1 MKKTNFTQ
9 FISQMNKTFLLIGL
23 VLSTLTALQA
33 QPVPGV
39 CRVFR
44 QNYQG
49 PGNRILNNGTAL
61 TSGVAPLPT
70 GSNGVVEISAGPNT
84 DQPAG
89 PGGAIPANHTIYKV
103 SVAVSLNHPRAGE
116 IDIMLGY
123 NAPTFTA
130 PNTWAAGAQ
139 TPGPQTR
146 WVTLSTDNGG
156 DLTWSL
162 PTFDDDADP
171 GLGTQIDFPTPQVN
185 NNFTVARDYAN
196 ATGIQTR
203 IIPEEP
209 LSQLAGMPATG
220 AGGQGGVFF
229 IAVRDDTPAPPGSV
243 NATFDGSLGG
253 FTVTLITIPTVE
265 YGGTYPVG
273 QKYTNLTT
281 QSGLTLATTNPAS
294 GVRSSEVFTSGPNP
308 DSIYNNS
315 TVTKSLL
322 ATGLTGRTIMDVDV
336 RIAMRHTFLGDL
348 AMSLTSPQGTTVTLM
363 NRRGGNIDWGPSPSY
378 LNAAAPAQPATF
390 AVPADQRS
398 PTGHVIFPSIIFSD
412 ESDSVTVNTTSM
424 FGNTINSQATL
435 TNFGALVNASAGI
448 EANDNT
454 ITDQDYQY
462 SPNFPYASASGTNP
476 RGFFQFTPEEALGAF
491 RGEDPRG
498 TWTLKITDNNGRDA
512 GMLDRFEVRIGTIP
526 KPCILDVGASGSA
539 GCSPADSVGSVS
551 INVCSN
557 QFPLDGEFIK
567 VDTVFGHNTPPGIGA
582 FLVGTNIQAPL
593 GTTVFTAGS
602 RNTAL
607 STNPR
612 VIYKK
617 ESFTIDAVGTP
628 LPDPAVNAQQ
638 LTIQNVKKLAP
649 FFSPPPIVYPNTLPR
664 HGYRMIPRVPAQQ
677 SYCRWPA
684 RTPVTAGAPADL
696 DQNPTDS
703 VGLSTG
709 NRPPDAVCKDN
720 ITITLDT
727 AANAGIAILKPYDLE
742 VAGAS
747 TDDCTKRGGLQ
758 FLTLGSRIGA
768 NLATSTE
775 CSTLGTY
782 LINFDNTNND
792 PAYSGANN
800 CPVVSPA
807 TNNVKILESL
817 AAVAGKTPDNAFL
830 VRINRLSTSGGATL
844 SNIAANDIKATM
856 KYQMPNGTIVTR
868 TYANTAAVAPPAS
881 GSIIV
886 PLALSPGTQLI
897 SPLATVKD
905 IRVETK
911 VTLTA
916 GKISNI
922 GFEFGTL
929 VRDSLRFTTLPRT
942 VTCAD
947 IGKPTRVMLV
957 IKDRSDNV
965 DSCYVNVNVLDTK
978 APTITCG
985 TDVSQTLPTVSDCS
999 WFLTNAQVIQLAPRA
1014 NDDCLPLTS
1023 VTSPLQRSNS
1033 IAPGI
1038 GFIIE
1043 NTTAAPIIVESLN
1056 FPVLAPRDMFIRAY
1070 IMPQNLTTAGTQIDQ
1085 TTYPSSAQYPILH
1098 QGTLGVPANWIFWGQ
1113 NIIPAQTPGTISE
1126 VEFRPKNY
1134 SNLTLSLGT
1143 TTGPPY
1149 TTAGNPDIGASL
1161 VIPAGQ
1167 RYGVYLAMF
1176 GVDAN
1181 GYPVP
1186 AANNT
1191 TFGIVHSNAANG
1203 GVVVSAPYPLP
1214 SVAAQLPP
1222 VIIRGGW
1229 NTTNPNIGNNE
1240 FEGPGFPQVQN
1251 PTVPP
1256 FTPAIYEGVVNF
1268 PLAHQLLGAP
1278 VPVASAGGS
1287 VRMFAG
1293 KVNYIPAMVPA
1304 PTAPTGNNIFVLPS
1318 QKPSGS
1324 IPYYQKTPVFTPGV
1338 FTPNTPRAIYT
1349 YDGIKLVSGIDPQK
1363 SFPIGKTVNVYQVT
1377 DRAGNTATCS
1387 QTIEIKPAPGS
1398 VPPVLVCQDF
1408 VNISLDG
1415 LCSDTLRASE
1425 FLANATNAKC
1435 LGTFRIELF
1444 NGNNIVG
1451 VQTGSY
1457 SGTPF
1462 RDLIGKTYDYRVID
1476 AANTGNFCTGKVK
1489 FEDKFAPKVVCPDN
1503 ITVDDCS
1510 ADLATSPT
1518 LVYTQTYTNPSNF
1531 TSNFTQG
1538 LGISSAVIPVNA
1550 PKGAKVISV
1559 KVVTAV
1565 TLTPNVTLSRLF
1577 YNLVTPSG
1585 GLIQLASQ
1593 PGLIDNGFAGIAC
1606 GPFANNTVVRYNFN
1620 DQATQAPLV
1629 VASGY
1634 PCPPPNGTYLPMDAL
1649 NDNLVGI
1656 DAEGDWFIQF
1666 QESAVN
1672 NTYTGQGALLAG
1684 ANDLKLI
1691 ITMSVPIESATVQ
1704 EYCTLNLVP
1713 QLAES
1718 VKTNTCTQDT
1728 SIVKVIK
1735 RTYSA
1740 KDAAGN
1746 LGTCS
1751 HTVSFKRAKFRD
1763 EVYPNDIVL
1772 DCTYNNLKSNP
1783 ADQDAINNAIAAG
1796 AQISSSY
1803 RGPWFDSNGNPHPNV
1818 VGRPRPFTCTSY
1830 SVGYTDMRID
1840 NICGSGNGSFAVR
1853 RTWKVYDACVNK
1865 AVTYEQ
1871 YISVQDI
1878 VSPTITPTADQTIS
1892 PPVGQCT
1899 ATLTIPVP
1907 EVSDNCNAA
1916 SDLNIV
1922 YELYSN
1928 SNLTIPAGS
1937 QSPVAANK
1945 FDNISPSPV
1954 NNINGTI
1961 TEDWYY
1967 VKYTVTDKCG
1977 NTATATSRIKVTD
1990 RVAPVAICPPLV
2002 KVSLTHDG
2010 TAFMNATEFD
2020 RGSYDNC
2027 GGISKYQVWRLD
2039 EGDCVAEDVNQNG
2052 FLTDDIDV
2060 DKDGFGDYP
2069 EFDYYKHPQSK
2080 VKFCCSDI
2088 GDTVMVI
2095 FRVWDNSPILGRN
2108 QFRPTDPN
2116 YDYGVGN
2123 RGNVNIC
2130 MTQVVV
2136 EDKLPPVVATQD
2148 TAVVCG
2154 NVVMGKNWLDQHM
2167 PQPQIPTTGYAE
2179 YNKFTY
2185 FSDNQQYDI
2194 KSGITSIKFPVK
2206 GLNGMRNLDLN
2217 VKLNFYHNNI
2227 GNLFAELVSPAGTK
2241 VSLFRQPKSRIGSV
2255 PYLSTGSDANNPFA
2269 LTFDDEPSLAAA
2281 DFVQFTQ
2288 FDDLGVSGT
2297 DVTGNDI
2304 STLSR
2309 KFNSI
2314 DQLAKIEKEK
2324 LDGIWTLNIG
2334 KISPFI
2340 GGEGKV
2346 LERGVSLELEG
2357 YPQTTNVFSSK
2368 EAKAIYSHPD
2378 SLTTLVTIP
2387 VSGIDTVQDLNV
2399 ALKFHHTNIGNLS
2412 ATLTSPAGTTVELF
2426 VQPTSQNGAPYTSP
2440 AINGNPSTNIFR
2452 LSFND
2457 EPSVNP
2463 NFLPQFSSLPGVGDT
2478 ITPATLGLV
2487 NSTYL
2492 GLGQFNA
2499 FDGQDA
2505 NGNWLLTI
2513 TRLDPT
2519 LPDSGLVISG
2529 GAQLQIASN
2538 RYGYNTSYFADNCS
2552 DYTLACKDSIGINSC
2567 GFGYIKR
2574 SWTLSDAGGRTATD
2588 DQYYRTTGTSYYS
2601 VVFPKDTTLTCIT
2614 GSTDTSYTGKPVIK
2628 YLGGCPV
2635 VATGYSDEYITAVNS
2650 ACYRIKRTWKVANL
2664 CQNGMRKGIEFS
2676 ATPDMPLMAATLPG
2690 GTYVNNSNAP
2700 TVQQGSTPNFDTDG
2714 YVEYIQLI
2722 NVNDRT
2728 PPVISNAPTS
2738 IKLEPFAKECKVN
2751 ITLPKISVSDV
2762 CSDKIDTS
2770 WSIINKSTLAVVKTG
2785 VSLPYTHTFGS
2796 ADFGK
2801 TFIVQYKMTDRCGN
2815 FAYHTI
2821 EVTPKDIVKPTPVC
2835 YQGLSVDL
2843 LPTTGNVMLMAPQF
2857 DAGSY
2862 DGNNCT
2868 ATANLKVRIERGTP
2882 GFSTFSVN
2890 ADNQVILPT
2899 AALDM
2904 VTIDCKGVVPIRL
2917 WVTDAAGNSDY
2928 CDTYVDVQN
2937 NMGATAADCPAVPVN
2952 GSRIL
2957 VTLTTLKNQNVKNA
2971 DVSVEASTGVIAAK
2985 SIGNDYV
2992 ADVPLNQTS
3001 PNLKVSAEKTDNPM
3015 NGVSTYDLVMMTKH
3029 ILALQPINSPLLKIA
3044 ADVNNNGTISTSDVV
3059 ELRKMILA
3067 VQTGFKNNKSWRF
3080 FTSDMKEKPEFDN
3093 PLKAQIV
3100 NFTGIK
3106 IGDINLSANS
3116 ASPKTTGTLQFD
3128 VNEKLFVAGD
3138 EVRATFNAAEI
3149 ANIEGY
3155 QFTLGYD
3162 KEALE
3167 LVNIEGNPEN
3177 FGIVENGTITSSWN
3191 GTAQNGENLFTIV
3204 FRARKAGNL
3213 SDMLSINS
3221 RFTNAEAYTRTGEY
3235 NNVSLKF
3242 NGARDRFALYQNQP
3256 NPFMGRTIVGF
3267 NLPKAEHAKMTIF
3280 DIAGRVIKTVEGDFS
3295 KGYNEVIIDE
3305 ILGSGVLN
3313 YKLET
3318 ATETAT
3324 KSMIILE

>member
-1 MKKTNFTQ
+1 MKKTNFTH
-9 FISQMNKTFLLIGL
+9 FLFKINKTFLFLGLI
-23 VLSTLTALQA
+23 LSSLTALQA
-33 QPVPGV
+33 QTPVPGV

-61 TSGVAPLPT
+61 ISGTAPLPA
-70 GSNGVVEISAGPNT
+70 GSNGVVEISAGLNT

-89 PGGAIPANHTIYKV
+89 PGGAIPPNHTIYKV
-103 SVAVSLNHPRAGE
+103 SVAVSLNHPRMGE
-116 IDIMLGY
+116 VDIMLGY
-123 NAPTFTA
+123 NAPVFTG

-139 TPGPQTR
+139 TTGPQTR

-156 DLTWSL
+156 DLSWSL
-162 PTFDDDADP
+162 PTFDDDAD
-171 GLGTQIDFPTPQVN
+171 GGVGTPIDFPTPAVN
-185 NNFTVARDYAN
+185 NNFTVSRDYAN

-229 IAVRDDTPAPPGSV
+229 IAVRDDTPAPPGSI

-253 FTVTLITIPTVE
+253 FTVTLITIPTIE

-281 QSGLTLATTNPAS
+281 QSGMTLATTNPNS
-294 GVRSSEVFTSGPNP
+294 GIRTSEVFTSGPNP
-308 DSIYNNS
+308 DSIRNNTTLS
-315 TVTKSLL
+315 KGLI
-322 ATGLTGRTIMDVDV
+322 ATGLTGRTIMDLDV
-336 RIAMRHTFLGDL
+336 RVALRHTFLGDL
-348 AMSLTSPQGTTVTLM
+348 AMSLTSPSGTTVTLM
-363 NRRGGNIDWGPSPSY
+363 NRRGGNIDWGPSLTY
-378 LNAAAPAQPATF
+378 LNQPAPAQPATF
-390 AVPADQRS
+390 PVPADQRS
-398 PTGHVIFPSIIFSD
+398 PSGHVIFPSIIFSD
-412 ESDSVTVNTTSM
+412 ESDSITVSATSM
-424 FGNTINSQATL
+424 FGNTIASQAAL
-435 TNFGALVNASAGI
+435 TNFGLLVNGSAGL

-462 SPNFPYASASGTNP
+462 SPNYPYATASGTNQ
-476 RGFFQFTPEEALGAF
+476 RGFFQFTPEEGLGAF
-491 RGEDPRG
+491 RGEDVRG
-498 TWTLKITDNNGRDA
+498 VWTLKITDNNGRDA
-512 GMLDRFEVRIGTIP
+512 GVLDRFEIRVGTIP
-526 KPCILDVGASGSA
+526 KPCILDVGASGTA
-539 GCSPADSVGSVS
+539 GCSPADSVGNVS

-557 QFPLDGEFIK
+557 HYPLDGEFIK

-582 FLVGTNIQAPL
+582 FLVGTNIQVPL

-607 STNPR
+607 ANNPR
-612 VIYKK
+612 VIYNK
-617 ESFTIDAVGTP
+617 ESFVIDAVGTP
-628 LPDPAVNAQQ
+628 LPDPAVVAQQ
-638 LTIQNVKKLAP
+638 LTIQNVKKLIP

-664 HGYRMIPRVPAQQ
+664 HGFRMIPRIPAQQ

-709 NRPPDAVCKDN
+709 NRPPDAVCKDK

-727 AANAGIAILKPYDLE
+727 AANAGIAIVKPFDLE
-742 VAGAS
+742 VTGAS
-747 TDDCTKRGGLQ
+747 SDDCTMRGGLQ

-768 NLATSTE
+768 NLATNTT
-775 CSTLGTY
+775 CGTGVY
-782 LINFDNTNND
+782 LINFDNANTN
-792 PAYSGANN
+792 PAYTGANT

-807 TNNVKILESL
+807 TNDVKIAESL
-817 AAVAGKTPDNAFL
+817 AAISGKTPDNAFL
-830 VRINRLSTSGGATL
+830 VRITRAVTAPTTGISAIG
-844 SNIAANDIKATM
+844 INDIKATL
-856 KYQMPNGTIVTR
+856 KWRLPNGTIITR
-868 TYANTAAVAPPAS
+868 TYANTAAVAAPPT
-881 GSIIV
+881 GSVTV
-886 PLALSPGTQLI
+886 PLALSPGNQII
-897 SPLATVKD
+897 SPLATVLD
-905 IRVETK
+905 ARVETK
-911 VTLTA
+911 VTVTTGFVSAL
-916 GKISNI
+916 
-922 GFEFGTL
+922 GFELGTL
-929 VRDSLRFTTLPRT
+929 VRDSLRFTTMPRT

-947 IGKPTRVMLV
+947 IGKPTKVMLV
-957 IKDRSDNV
+957 VKDRSNNV
-965 DSCYVNVNVLDTK
+965 DSCYVNVMVMDGI

-985 TDVSQTLPTVSDCS
+985 TDQSVTLPTVTDCS
-999 WFLTNAQVIQLAPRA
+999 HNLTLAQVQFLAPQA
-1014 NDDCLPLTS
+1014 IDHCLPLTS
-1023 VTSPLQRSNS
+1023 VESPLQRSNS

-1038 GFIIE
+1038 GFMIE
-1043 NTTAAPIIVESLN
+1043 NTTSAPIIVESLN

-1070 IMPQNLTTAGTQIDQ
+1070 IVPQNLTVAPAQIDQ
-1085 TTYPSSAQYPILH
+1085 LTFPSSMAYPILSSAV
-1098 QGTLGVPANWIFWGQ
+1098 LNNPANWIFWGQ
-1113 NIIPAQTPGTISE
+1113 NIVPAQTPGTISE
-1126 VEFRPKNY
+1126 IEFRPKNY
-1134 SNLTLSLGT
+1134 SNLTLNLGT
-1143 TTGPPY
+1143 ATGPPY
-1149 TTAGNPDIGASL
+1149 TSPGSFPDIGASL
-1161 VIPAGQ
+1161 VIPAGA
-1167 RYGVYLAMF
+1167 RYGVYLAIF

-1181 GYPVP
+1181 GYPFP

-1191 TFGIVHSNAANG
+1191 TFGIVHSNVTNG
-1203 GVVVSAPYPLP
+1203 GIVVSAPYPLP

-1229 NTTNPNIGNNE
+1229 NTNTANIGPNE
-1240 FEGPGFPQVQN
+1240 FESPGYPQVAN

-1256 FTPAIYEGVVNF
+1256 STPAIFEGVVNF

-1278 VPVASAGGS
+1278 VPIASAGGS

-1318 QKPSGS
+1318 QKASGT
-1324 IPYYQKTPVFTPGV
+1324 IGYFQKTPVFTPGV
-1338 FTPNTPRAIYT
+1338 FSPNTPRAIYI
-1349 YDGIKLVSGIDPQK
+1349 YDGIKQISGIDFQK
-1363 SFPIGKTVNVYQVT
+1363 PYPIGKTVNVFQVT

-1387 QTIEIKPAPGS
+1387 QTVEVKPAPGA
-1398 VPPVLVCQDF
+1398 VPPVLVCQDL
-1408 VNISLDG
+1408 VNLSLDAF
-1415 LCSDTLRASE
+1415 CSDTLKASE

-1435 LGTFRIELF
+1435 LGAYRIEILSGT
-1444 NGNNIVG
+1444 NVVG

-1457 SGTPF
+1457 VGTPF
-1462 RDLIGKTYDYRVID
+1462 RDLIGKTYAYKVID
-1476 AANTGNFCTGKVK
+1476 AANSNNFCWGNVK
-1489 FEDKFAPKVVCPDN
+1489 FEDKFPPKVVCPEN

-1510 ADLATSPT
+1510 ADLVTSPT

-1531 TSNFTQG
+1531 TSNFAAVG
-1538 LGISSAVIPVNA
+1538 ANGISSSAIPVNA

-1559 KVVTAV
+1559 KVETTV
-1565 TLTPNVTLSRLF
+1565 TLTNAVTLSRLF

-1585 GLIQLASQ
+1585 GLIQLGSQ
-1593 PGLIDNGFAGIAC
+1593 PGLIDNGFAGIPC
-1606 GPFANNTVVRYNFN
+1606 GPFANNTIVRYNFN
-1620 DQATQAPLV
+1620 DNGPLAPLV

-1634 PCPPPNGTYLPMDAL
+1634 PCPPPNGTYFPLDAI
-1649 NDNLVGI
+1649 NDNLAGI

-1666 QESAVN
+1666 QEAATPTN
-1672 NTYTGQGALLAG
+1672 TGQGALLAG

-1691 ITMSVPIESATVQ
+1691 ITMSVPIESASVQ
-1704 EYCTLNLVP
+1704 EFCTLNLVP

-1718 VKTNTCTQDT
+1718 IKTNTCTQDT

-1746 LGTCS
+1746 LGSCS

-1763 EVYPNDIVL
+1763 QVYPSDIVL

-1783 ADQDAINNAIAAG
+1783 SDQDAINKAIDAG
-1796 AQISSSY
+1796 AQIASTY
-1803 RGPWFDSNGNPHPNV
+1803 RGPWFDAAGNPHPNV

-1840 NICGSGNGSFAVR
+1840 NICGTGNGSFAVR
-1853 RTWKVYDACVNK
+1853 RTWKVYDACTNK
-1865 AVTYEQ
+1865 AVEYQQ

-1878 VSPTITPTADQTIS
+1878 VSPSITPTQDQTIS
-1892 PPVGQCT
+1892 PPVGQCI
-1899 ATLTIPVP
+1899 ATLTIPAP
-1907 EVSDNCNAA
+1907 EVTDNCNDA
-1916 SDLNIV
+1916 SELNIV

-1945 FDNISPSPV
+1945 FDNIAPSPV
-1954 NNINGTI
+1954 NSINGTI

-1990 RVAPVAICPPLV
+1990 RIAPIAVCAPLV

-2010 TAFMNATEFD
+2010 TAYMTAQEFD

-2027 GGISKYQVWRLD
+2027 GNISKYQVWRLD
-2039 EGDCVAEDVNQNG
+2039 DGDCVAEDLNKNG
-2052 FLTDDIDV
+2052 FLNDEIDL
-2060 DKDGFGDYP
+2060 DNDGFGDYP
-2069 EFDYYKHPQSK
+2069 EFDYYKHPQDK

-2095 FRVWDNSPILGRN
+2095 YRVWDNSPILGRN

-2130 MTQVVV
+2130 MASVIV
-2136 EDKLPPVVATQD
+2136 EDKLPPVVVTQD
-2148 TAVVCG
+2148 TTVICG
-2154 NVVMGKNWLDQHM
+2154 NVVLGKAWLDAHT
-2167 PQPQIPTTGYAE
+2167 PQPQIPTTGFGE

-2185 FSDNQQYDI
+2185 FSENQQYDI
-2194 KSGITSIKFPVK
+2194 KDGVTSIKFPVT
-2206 GLNGMRNLDLN
+2206 GLNSIRNLDLN
-2217 VKLNFYHNNI
+2217 VKLNFFHNNI

-2241 VSLFRQPKSRIGSV
+2241 VSLFRQPKTRIGKV
-2255 PYLSTGSDANNPFA
+2255 PYLSTGADVNNPFN
-2269 LTFDDEPSLAAA
+2269 LTFDDEPSLTPA
-2281 DFVQFTQ
+2281 DYVQFTG

-2297 DVTGNDI
+2297 DVKANDV
-2304 STLSR
+2304 STLNR
-2309 KFNSI
+2309 KFNTI

-2334 KISPFI
+2334 KISPYL
-2340 GGEGKV
+2340 GGEGAV
-2346 LERGVSLELEG
+2346 LERGVSLELQG
-2357 YPQTTNVFSSK
+2357 YPQTGNVFSSK
-2368 EAKAIYSHPD
+2368 EEGRIYSSPD
-2378 SLTTLVTIP
+2378 SLTTFVVIP
-2387 VSGIDTVQDLNV
+2387 VTGIDTIQDLNV
-2399 ALKFHHTNIGNLS
+2399 AVKLHHTNIGNLS
-2412 ATLTSPAGTTVELF
+2412 ATLTSPEGTTVELF
-2426 VQPTSQNGAPYTSP
+2426 VQPTSQNGPPYSSP
-2440 AINGNPSTNIFR
+2440 LINGVPSTNIFR

-2463 NFLPQFSSLPGVGDT
+2463 NFLPQFSSIPGVGDT
-2478 ITPATLGLV
+2478 ITPATLGTV
-2487 NSTYL
+2487 NGTYL
-2492 GLGQFNA
+2492 GLGQFSA
-2499 FDGQDA
+2499 FDGQSA
-2505 NGNWLLTI
+2505 SGNWLLTI

-2519 LPDSGLVISG
+2519 LPDSGAVIAG

-2538 RYGYNTSYFADNCS
+2538 RTGYNTSYLFDNCS
-2552 DYTLACKDSIGINSC
+2552 DYTLSCKDSIGINNC
-2567 GFGYIKR
+2567 GVGYIKR
-2574 SWTLSDAGGRTATD
+2574 AWTLSDAGGRTATD
-2588 DQYYRTTGTSYYS
+2588 NQYYNSTGRSHYT
-2601 VVFPKDTTLTCIT
+2601 VVFPRDTVLTCLT
-2614 GSTDTSYTGKPVIK
+2614 GSTDTAYTGRPRVT
-2628 YLGGCPV
+2628 YVAGCPV
-2635 VATGYSDEYITAVNS
+2635 VAVGHTDDIINAVTN
-2650 ACYRIKRTWKVANL
+2650 ACYRIKRTWKIANL
-2664 CQNGMRKGIEFS
+2664 CQSGMMKGIQNS
-2676 ATPDMPLMAATLPG
+2676 ATPDNALMASTTPNG
-2690 GTYVNNSNAP
+2690 IYVNNTDGGTIAG
-2700 TVQQGSTPNFDTDG
+2700 VDTDG
-2714 YVEYIQLI
+2714 YVEYVQFIS
-2722 NVNDRT
+2722 VNDKV
-2728 PPVISNAPTS
+2728 PPVITNAPTS
-2738 IKLEPFAKECKVN
+2738 IRLDAAAKECKVS
-2751 ITLPKISVSDV
+2751 ITLPRLTVTDV

-2770 WSIINKSTLAVVKTG
+2770 WTISNKTTLAIVKSG
-2785 VSLPYTHTFGS
+2785 NSLPYTHTFLS
-2796 ADFGK
+2796 SDFGT
-2801 TFIVQYKMTDRCGN
+2801 TFTVTYKMTDRCGN
-2815 FAYHTI
+2815 YSYHYI
-2821 EVTPKDIVKPTPVC
+2821 DVTPRDIIKPTPVC
-2835 YQGLSVDL
+2835 YQGLSADL

-2882 GFSTFSVN
+2882 GFSTFSLN

-2899 AALDM
+2899 AAADM
-2904 VTIDCKGVVPIRL
+2904 VIIDCKGIVPIRL

-2928 CDTYVDVQN
+2928 CDTYVQVQN
-2937 NMGATAADCPAVPVN
+2937 NMGATAADCPAVNAN
-2952 GSRIL
+2952 GNRVL
-2957 VTLTTLKNQNVKNA
+2957 VTLTTLKSQLVKNA
-2971 DVSVEASTGVIAAK
+2971 DVSIELGSGIVAAK
-2985 SIGNDYV
+2985 PFGNDYA
-2992 ADVPLNQTS
+2992 ADIPAGQGS
-3001 PNLKVSAEKTDNPM
+3001 LKVSAEKNDNPL
-3015 NGVSTYDLVMMTKH
+3015 NGVSTFDLVMMTKH
-3029 ILALQPINSPLLKIA
+3029 ILSLQPITSPYLKIA
-3044 ADVNNNGTISTSDVV
+3044 ADINNNGTVSTSDVV

-3067 VQTGFKNNKSWRF
+3067 IQTGFKNNKSWRF

-3093 PLKAQIV
+3093 PLKAQVV

-3128 VNEKLFVAGD
+3128 VNEKVFVAGE
-3138 EVRATFNAAEI
+3138 EVKATFNAADI
-3149 ANIEGY
+3149 ANMEGY

-3162 KEALE
+3162 KDVLE
-3167 LVNIEGNPEN
+3167 LSNIEGNPEN
-3177 FGIVENGTITSSWN
+3177 FGMVENGSLTTSWN
-3191 GTAQNGENLFTIV
+3191 GNAQNTDNLFTLV
-3204 FRARKAGNL
+3204 FKAKKAGNL
-3213 SDMLSINS
+3213 SEMLNINS
-3221 RFTNAEAYTRTGEY
+3221 KFTNAEAYSKSGDY
-3235 NNVSLKF
+3235 NNVTLKF

-3295 KGYNEVIIDE
+3295 KGYNEVAIDE